1 MPSWVPESWNER
13 LCRTCCTVRA
23 RRSPSAARV
32 SISARSTVTSPN
44 SAATKNALAAV
55 SSAKAARGS
64 TAVRSTPS
72 MIGFTSVLILPDRPF
87 ACVNTGASSTCAAP
101 PGYRLGMSLP
111 DEFLLLAYDEDGTPL
126 TDGTRL
132 DNGLGGAILLE
143 LALARRLD
151 IEDKRG
157 VVLDPRPIGDAL
169 SDEALARIGEERA
182 RKPGHWVTKLSKQAR
197 PRILEK
203 LVAEGVL
210 TVEKDRVLWVFPR
223 TKYPSANGEPPAAE
237 ADARERIRAAVL
249 GTGEVEPRT

>member
-1 MPSWVPESWNER
+1 
-13 LCRTCCTVRA
+13 
-23 RRSPSAARV
+23 
-32 SISARSTVTSPN
+32 
-44 SAATKNALAAV
+44 
-55 SSAKAARGS
+55 
-64 TAVRSTPS
+64 
-72 MIGFTSVLILPDRPF
+72 
-87 ACVNTGASSTCAAP
+87 
-101 PGYRLGMSLP
+101 MSLP
-111 DEFLLLAYDEDGTPL
+111 EEFLLLAYDEDGTPL

-151 IEDKRG
+151 IEDKRV

-249 GTGEVEPRT
+249 GTGEVEPRTAALCALVAATELDRKILAGLDRKLVKTRLKEISEGAWAADAVRRTIEEIQAAVMVAIIASTTAATAGSSA